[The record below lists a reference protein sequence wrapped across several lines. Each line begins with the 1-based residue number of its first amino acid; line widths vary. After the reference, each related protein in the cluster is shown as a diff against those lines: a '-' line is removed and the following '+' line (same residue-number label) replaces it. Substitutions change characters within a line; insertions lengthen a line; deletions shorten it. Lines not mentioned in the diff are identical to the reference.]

1 MQPEVA
7 HFLRIRMAEEEEAQ
21 KQRNMA
27 QAQELGI
34 PYEEFMQQQIQKEQ
48 NQVAAGGY
56 GSKNGRMTIMN
67 SL

>member
-1 MQPEVA
+1 
-7 HFLRIRMAEEEEAQ
+7 MAEETEAQ